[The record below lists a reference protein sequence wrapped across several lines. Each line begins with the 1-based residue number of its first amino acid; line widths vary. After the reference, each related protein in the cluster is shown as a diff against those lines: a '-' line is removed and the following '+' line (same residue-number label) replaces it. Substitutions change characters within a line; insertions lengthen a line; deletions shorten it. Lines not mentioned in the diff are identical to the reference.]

1 MEGNEMKN
9 SKRVGWKMKMAA
21 NIASDHPGLVMMDL
35 ARAVGPN
42 GYAIVHRAIA
52 AGLLRK
58 EPMENRKRAFRV
70 YAA

>member
-1 MEGNEMKN
+1 MKN

-42 GYAIVHRAIA
+42 SSLQYGYAIVHRAIA